1 MKTAVAYLRVSTKGQ
16 GSSGLG
22 VDAQREAV
30 ERYCR
35 ENDRELIAEF
45 VEIESAGGKKLRPGL
60 SDALD
65 RAKGTQS
72 LLVIARLDRLSR
84 SVRFIAELLD
94 SGVPFVACD
103 IPSANRLVLHILAAV
118 AEEEARACSIRTKA
132 ALAAAKARG
141 VILGTNNLPAGACY
155 EGARAANAVKRR
167 KSEATIA
174 TIAKRVTHLRN
185 VEGFGYGQIASA
197 LNAENYQ
204 TVRGKRWRKDAVWR
218 VVRHL
223 RRTGAIA

>member
-1 MKTAVAYLRVSTKGQ
+1 MNTAVAYLRVSTKGQ

-35 ENDRELIAEF
+35 ENSHRVIAEF
-45 VEIESAGGKKLRPGL
+45 VEIESGSTKLRPGL
-60 SDALD
+60 RDAID
-65 RAKGTQS
+65 RAKGTHS

-94 SGVPFVACD
+94 ADVRFVAVD

-118 AEEEARACSIRTKA
+118 AEEEARVCSIRTKA

-141 VILGTNNLPAGACY
+141 VVLGTNNLPAGACY
-155 EGARAANAVKRR
+155 DGARAANIVKRR
-167 KSEATIA
+167 KRDATIA
-174 TIAKRVTHLRN
+174 TIAKRVSYLRN
-185 VEGFGYGQIASA
+185 IEGFGYRAIAST
-197 LNAENYQ
+197 LNAEDYR
-204 TVRGKRWRKDAVWR
+204 TVRGKRWRAIGVWR
-218 VVRHL
+218 VIQHL
-223 RRTGAIA
+223 RRRGMVA